1 MCSHFMTRFATKPR
15 NGLATAMS
23 CYHRAQAHLSPHFK
37 SKADVSNVW
46 AGIGHLG
53 ISLLLL
59 RPKQFSNKSV
69 LFVNPWPLPKQSA
82 INHISV
88 MKIRFWHSPWH
99 PCCYLKTNTQCLRPN
114 RTTQNCVTKF
124 QNYVCNGPRICY
136 NKMGMPAAK
145 HTKPINNTNDVTFVF
160 GAMSAAKPPFLQ
172 NPNIHS

>member
-1 MCSHFMTRFATKPR
+1 MGCCCCTWSYLQPFAMCSHFMTRFATKPC

-23 CYHRAQAHLSPHFK
+23 CYHRAQAHLSPHCK

-82 INHISV
+82 TNHI
-88 MKIRFWHSPWH
+88 
-99 PCCYLKTNTQCLRPN
+99 CYKNHILALPLTPLLIFYKNTQSLRPN
-114 RTTQNCVTKF
+114 RTKQNCVTQF
-124 QNYVCNGPRICY
+124 HNQFCNGPR
-136 NKMGMPAAK
+136 M
-145 HTKPINNTNDVTFVF
+145 
-160 GAMSAAKPPFLQ
+160 FL
-172 NPNIHS
+172 